1 MLKIQKQC
9 NVCKAIQLDKQLLDR
24 IYQTKFYMK
33 RSPTSL
39 MQLHTDYAD
48 LFSYRALLSHCKN
61 HQFMSEDDFNNRTLK
76 QMAKKAEKQILRKQI
91 ESSSVW
97 DEVIGIGMEQ
107 LQSGEITMKASDLL
121 KAAKD
126 KSDYELKTKDQEI
139 AIAEMMWHFA
149 SGENK
154 ESRSYD
160 RRVVEGQTSTDFDAT
175 EGITNETGGG
185 ADESS
190 DVYHTISWDA
200 LTQGPGQVPDGDNQE
215 QK

>member
-1 MLKIQKQC
+1 MLKLHKQC
-9 NVCKAIQLDKQLLDR
+9 NVCKAIKLDKKLLER
-24 IYQTKFYMK
+24 IYNTKFYMK
-33 RSPTSL
+33 RSQVSL
-39 MQLHTDYAD
+39 MQLHSEYAD

-61 HQFMSEDDFNNRTLK
+61 HQFMSEDDYNNRTLK
-76 QMAKKAEKQILRKQI
+76 QMAKKAEGQILKRQVESKQ
-91 ESSSVW
+91 VW
-97 DEVIGIGMEQ
+97 DEVINIGMDK
-107 LQSGEITMKASDLL
+107 LQSGEISMRASDLL

-160 RRVVEGQTSTDFDAT
+160 RRIVEGQAVADFDAT

-185 ADESS
+185 SDESS

-200 LTQGPGQVPDGDNQE
+200 LTQGSGQVPDGNDQAKE
-215 QK
+215 